1 MAVDP
6 RSVLERLRHVL
17 DDRPALDAWLPGSGS
32 GVVGRVEAAQ
42 QADADADQEEDQEE
56 VEGSGRHRAG
66 SAGLSRAVLIVCV
79 LAVALAGLLVWR
91 ARPTTQDAPM
101 NLATLGAP
109 VAIPA
114 ATSTPTPGVAAPAA
128 SIVVHVVGR
137 VNRPGLVTLPAGS
150 RVADAINAAGGLLRR
165 TDPATVNLARA
176 LSDGEQLNVG
186 SDSVAASAS
195 SPAGGGAASSGGSGA
210 SPVVDL
216 NAATPEQLDAL
227 PGVGPVLA
235 QRIVDY
241 RTQNGRFTAVEDLR
255 QVSGIG
261 EKKYA
266 DLAPLVRV

>member
-1 MAVDP
+1 VAIDP

-17 DDRPALDAWLPGSGS
+17 DDRPALDAWLPGGNSAVSGHAHDS
-32 GVVGRVEAAQ
+32 QRGDDGDEN
-42 QADADADQEEDQEE
+42 AD
-56 VEGSGRHRAG
+56 EGPGRHRAG

-79 LAVALAGLLVWR
+79 LAVVLAGLLVWR
-91 ARPTTQDAPM
+91 ARPTATDAPM
-101 NLATLGAP
+101 NLATLGAS
-109 VAIPA
+109 VVIPSAA
-114 ATSTPTPGVAAPAA
+114 ATPSPGTRAQAT

-150 RVADAINAAGGLLRR
+150 RVADAIRAAGGLLRR

-176 LSDGEQLNVG
+176 LTDGEQLDVG
-186 SDSVAASAS
+186 SDPAAASNS
-195 SPAGGGAASSGGSGA
+195 SATAGGAPSPGGSGA
-210 SPVVDL
+210 GTVIDL

-241 RTQNGRFTAVEDLR
+241 RTQNGRFTAIEDLR